1 MSSLNIAV
9 IGAGYVGLVTATCL
23 SDLGFSVKCT
33 DNNPEVLEKLQHGI
47 VPFFE
52 PGLKDLLDKNTKE
65 DRLSFVSSLEEA
77 VRGANIV
84 FVAVGTPQG
93 PEGNADLVFV
103 NQVVDALGTCLEEGA
118 IVVLKSTVPVG
129 TNRAI
134 DGRFRQLTSRAIHVV
149 SNPEFLREGSA
160 LEDFKTPDR
169 IIIGSNNP
177 EAARIMRHFYEGFGW
192 EKIPLLIVNWE
203 TAELIK
209 YASNSF
215 LALKVGYINE
225 ITNLCDVSGA
235 NIQEVAC
242 GMGLDHRIGS
252 DFLRPGP
259 GYGGSCFPKDTE
271 ALVSLARSEGVDLSL
286 IRTLIKSNSL
296 RKKDMAQRIIAALG
310 GDVRDK
316 KLAIW
321 GITFKAKTD
330 DLRESPSLVILPA
343 LQEAGALLRVYDPQ
357 GVEKGAQIFEG
368 VSWCLNPYEA
378 ASEAEA
384 VVVLTEWDVFK
395 TVDWNLLKKT
405 LKDPLIIDLRNL
417 YDPLLLRSLGFQ
429 YKGLGRG

>member
-1 MSSLNIAV
+1 
-9 IGAGYVGLVTATCL
+9 
-23 SDLGFSVKCT
+23 
-33 DNNPEVLEKLQHGI
+33 
-47 VPFFE
+47 
-52 PGLKDLLDKNTKE
+52 
-65 DRLSFVSSLEEA
+65 
-77 VRGANIV
+77 
-84 FVAVGTPQG
+84 
-93 PEGNADLVFV
+93 
-103 NQVVDALGTCLEEGA
+103 
-118 IVVLKSTVPVG
+118 
-129 TNRAI
+129 
-134 DGRFRQLTSRAIHVV
+134 
-149 SNPEFLREGSA
+149 
-160 LEDFKTPDR
+160 
-169 IIIGSNNP
+169 
-177 EAARIMRHFYEGFGW
+177 
-192 EKIPLLIVNWE
+192 
-203 TAELIK
+203 
-209 YASNSF
+209 
-215 LALKVGYINE
+215 
-225 ITNLCDVSGA
+225 
-235 NIQEVAC
+235 
-242 GMGLDHRIGS
+242 
-252 DFLRPGP
+252 
-259 GYGGSCFPKDTE
+259 
-271 ALVSLARSEGVDLSL
+271 VSLARSEGVDLSL